1 MQIKQ
6 FISSMVKLSVSNNIF
21 ILMKNVWRIYGRVK
35 ALKDISCVIKAR
47 DRIAI
52 MGASGSG
59 KSTLM
64 HIMAGLDNPTKG
76 IISWP
81 ALGNKEMLRPG
92 NIGFLPQ
99 QNSLFPSLSVIENI
113 ELPLLFYGYT
123 QENANRATLGILSH
137 MELDIVANKIPS
149 ELSGGQSQKAAFA
162 RAIATKPKLILAD
175 EPTGQLD
182 HKSAKKLFDFIE
194 HYTPPESA
202 VVITTHDPLIAM
214 RMNKIWKMSYGK
226 LEIQ

>member
-1 MQIKQ
+1 M
-6 FISSMVKLSVSNNIF
+6 NDIF
-21 ILMKNVWRIYGRVK
+21 ILMKNIWKIYGSAK
-35 ALKDISCVIKAR
+35 ALKGVSCVIKAR
-47 DRIAI
+47 DRIAV

-81 ALGNKEMLRPG
+81 DLGNKEMLRPG

-99 QNSLFPSLSVIENI
+99 QNSLFSSLNVIENI
-113 ELPLLFYGYT
+113 ELPLLFNGCMA
-123 QENANRATLGILSH
+123 ENAHKLSLDILSH
-137 MELDIVANKIPS
+137 MELDIVAEKMPS
-149 ELSGGQSQKAAFA
+149 ELSGGQSQRVAFA
-162 RAIATKPKLILAD
+162 RTVATKPKLILAD

-194 HYTPPESA
+194 YYTPTESA
-202 VVITTHDPLIAM
+202 VIITTHDPLIAR
-214 RMNKIWKMSYGK
+214 RMDKIWKMSYGK